1 MGVGELHIPQYD
13 GTLNL
18 FLSLSLSLRLEVGG
32 V

>member
-18 FLSLSLSLRLEVGG
+18 FLSLSLRLEVGG